1 MNKKNKI
8 IGSAIIAGIFLIFT
22 VIGYI
27 NDNKVEDYNEIFVE
41 SKPVLNNKDG
51 KLHISEKTI
60 KVEIKGEVNKPGV
73 YEMKIGSRLEDL
85 IKEAGGLTVK
95 ADSDRI
101 PSLAKKLRD
110 EDCIV
115 VANIDKA
122 ETVVNTNS
130 TQDEKSDI
138 ININTADKD
147 QLEKIP
153 GVGPVTAE
161 KILEYREEKGYFNS
175 IEDLKNINGIGE
187 KTFENM
193 KDKISVD

>member
-1 MNKKNKI
+1 M
-8 IGSAIIAGIFLIFT
+8 
-22 VIGYI
+22 
-27 NDNKVEDYNEIFVE
+27 
-41 SKPVLNNKDG
+41 
-51 KLHISEKTI
+51 
-60 KVEIKGEVNKPGV
+60 NKPGV
-73 YEMKIGSRLEDL
+73 YERMKIGSRLEDL
-85 IKEAGGLTVK
+85 IKEAGGLTK

-147 QLEKIP
+147 S
-153 GVGPVTAE
+153 V
-161 KILEYREEKGYFNS
+161 RENTWSGTSNSRKNFRIQGRKGLF
-175 IEDLKNINGIGE
+175 
-187 KTFENM
+187 
-193 KDKISVD
+193 